1 MDTLKARTIKFYLI
15 KSFQLVVI
23 TIGLGL
29 LLFVEGLFFG
39 IGEADQMIES
49 INLGSTGLLIGT
61 MLMPAM
67 YAIYGPNLYD
77 SLVLSM
83 GARRIDIY
91 WGNILKEI
99 VFFVCAA
106 IIICLCGIFTG
117 FTMYK
122 NISIVI
128 PSIGLF
134 MSSLCRL
141 FAIKFKNAGKMVVII
156 IVLMCAMTGAMCGY
170 TSEQGTLVE
179 IISNLNVE
187 LLFATA
193 IISLIFYVIIEKIIL
208 SSIMKM
214 SVN

>member
-49 INLGSTGLLIGT
+49 INLGSTGLLIGI

-83 GARRIDIY
+83 GARRIDIF
-91 WGNILKEI
+91 WGNILKE
-99 VFFVCAA
+99 VTFSVCSA
-106 IIICLCGIFTG
+106 IIICIFG
-117 FTMYK
+117 AVIDLPNFTTL
-122 NISIVI
+122 SLIV
-128 PSIGLF
+128 PSFGLI
-134 MSSLCRL
+134 MSALCRL
-141 FAIKFKNAGKMVVII
+141 VAIKFKNVGKLAIVVVALISGF
-156 IVLMCAMTGAMCGY
+156 VGATVGY
-170 TSEQGTLVE
+170 TFEQNTLVDVFSNMNVGLFVVLG
-179 IISNLNVE
+179 IIGVVAYAIVE
-187 LLFATA
+187 R
-193 IISLIFYVIIEKIIL
+193 LIFG
-208 SSIMKM
+208 SIMKL